1 MHVWF
6 YDYGFQVDIIV
17 EACNRTMK
25 TIHEPSFEYAGRIL
39 ADWKKKGVRSR
50 SDIDALDQAFAKEQE
65 AKKGQRGETAKPNR
79 FHNFDQV
86 GYDYDA
92 IVRELNG

>member
-1 MHVWF
+1 MDVWF
-6 YDYGFQVDIIV
+6 YDYGFQLDIV
-17 EACNRTMK
+17 LEACSRTINS
-25 TIHEPSFEYAGRIL
+25 IHEPSFKYAGGIL

-65 AKKGQRGETAKPNR
+65 TKKGQRKEAAKPNR

-92 IVRELNG
+92 IVKELHG

>member
-1 MHVWF
+1 MDMWF
-6 YDYGFQVDIIV
+6 YDYGFQLDIV
-17 EACNRTMK
+17 LEACSRTINA
-25 TIHEPSFEYAGRIL
+25 IHEPSFKYAGGIL

-50 SDIDALDQAFAKEQE
+50 SDIEALDQAFAKEQE
-65 AKKGQRGETAKPNR
+65 TKKGQRKETAKPNR

>member
-1 MHVWF
+1 M
-6 YDYGFQVDIIV
+6 
-17 EACNRTMK
+17 
-25 TIHEPSFEYAGRIL
+25 

-65 AKKGQRGETAKPNR
+65 TKKGQRKAAVKPNR

-92 IVRELNG
+92 IVKELHG